1 MGLSDRL
8 TSGNDIFC
16 NVMYLLFGTIF
27 FLVAIYL
34 PQKKKEKKERIKTT
48 LHNFVP

>member
-16 NVMYLLFGTIF
+16 NVMYLSFGTHL
-27 FLVAIYL
+27 FLGRNL
-34 PQKKKEKKERIKTT
+34 STSKKKRKKRKDKNNPT
-48 LHNFVP
+48 

>member
-34 PQKKKEKKERIKTT
+34 PQKKKKNKTKDKNNPT
-48 LHNFVP
+48 

>member
-16 NVMYLLFGTIF
+16 NVMYLLFGTHL
-27 FLVAIYL
+27 FLGRIL
-34 PQKKKEKKERIKTT
+34 STSKKKKKNKTKDKNNPT
-48 LHNFVP
+48 

>member
-16 NVMYLLFGTIF
+16 NVMYLLFGTHL
-27 FLVAIYL
+27 FLGRNL
-34 PQKKKEKKERIKTT
+34 STSKKKKKQNKR
-48 LHNFVP
+48 